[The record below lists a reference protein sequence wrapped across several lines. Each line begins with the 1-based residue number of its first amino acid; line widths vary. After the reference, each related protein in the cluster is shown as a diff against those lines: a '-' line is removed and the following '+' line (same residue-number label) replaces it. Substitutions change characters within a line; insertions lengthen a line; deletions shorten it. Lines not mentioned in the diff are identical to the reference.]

1 MKLDYKDNDFV
12 SIGDNGVTLQYYKR
26 WWNNGMC
33 FGEGLIS
40 PDKQYFYLNIPKN
53 ASSSIKKILVPLDWE
68 FGNIYDY
75 PTAQVIIIL
84 RDPIDRWVTGIT
96 EFLLMYHQ
104 DTVCKIVEPNIYDWY
119 PLLGE
124 SLGMSLLFD
133 TMTFDDHTER
143 QAMFLQNIEFSRCI
157 WLKLDSNLNAN
168 FEKLLNEIGYAT
180 DTEGVSENSSDA
192 ANRVGRQT
200 LKHFFKYVLLR
211 DIAKAYNLKQWFWCD
226 YELMEQVKFYE

>member
-1 MKLDYKDNDFV
+1 MY
-12 SIGDNGVTLQYYKR
+12 Q
-26 WWNNGMC
+26 
-33 FGEGLIS
+33 
-40 PDKQYFYLNIPKN
+40 
-53 ASSSIKKILVPLDWE
+53 PLPE
-68 FGNIYDY
+68 R
-75 PTAQVIIIL
+75 VIICSNAA
-84 RDPIDRWVTGIT
+84 
-96 EFLLMYHQ
+96 
-104 DTVCKIVEPNIYDWY
+104 VCKIVEPNIYDWY

-180 DTEGVSENSSDA
+180 DTEGVRENSSDA
-192 ANRVGRQT
+192 ANCVDRQT